1 MKKEQLT
8 DRIIRNKLKYHA
20 SASPDHLWEAIEAEL
35 PVDKKKDRGIFWWM
49 GGGFLCLALLSAG
62 FFYLG
67 AGEEGISSSTSTST
81 VDASRDADSATNIA
95 LTSNEEQT
103 LANAIDQDEDLST
116 NIIKT
121 NDNSDGSSL
130 TTAKNTIKA
139 KQNTETDTKGS
150 TLAKPTNTT
159 KNQKTSIF
167 STAQAT
173 DVNIEAS
180 SKQTGETKVSTEAII
195 DIVDLKATS
204 FTALDLSS
212 KELNPLNTEER
223 ELDWPSLLQD
233 PKCATFG
240 KWLKLHFYADAYVSP
255 DIAFR
260 ELESKEEA
268 YDRYADDRRATESQ
282 LLSFSTG
289 LRFSVVSNY
298 GLSARTGIVYSQI
311 NEKFEYQ
318 EERTVEDV
326 RKVYDNNGTLISVD
340 TIIEA
345 GTQYI
350 TTYNSYRMLDV
361 PLLLGYELNFKKLS
375 FSVNS
380 GIYANLISRQKGDFL
395 SPELRPVTFSSDAR
409 DTYPAFRKRLNFSVY
424 GSLAMYINLDEH
436 WQFMMEPHM
445 RYYLDPMTQSNYMVE
460 QKYIT
465 AGLITGLRYRF

>member
-35 PVDKKKDRGIFWWM
+35 PVDDKNRGIFWWM
-49 GGGFLCLALLSAG
+49 GGGFLCLALLSAS
-62 FFYLG
+62 FFYFSG
-67 AGEEGISSSTSTST
+67 GEENGTSTSIVNART
-81 VDASRDADSATNIA
+81 NANSNAATNLA
-95 LTSNEEQT
+95 SDSNAEEVLA
-103 LANAIDQDEDLST
+103 LANTKEEEEISTTKTSDESYSNLAIAKST
-116 NIIKT
+116 VKP
-121 NDNSDGSSL
+121 
-130 TTAKNTIKA
+130 KR
-139 KQNTETDTKGS
+139 NTETNTNVT
-150 TLAKPTNTT
+150 TLSSRAKTT
-159 KNQKTSIF
+159 ANKKTVIF
-167 STAQAT
+167 SDAQAT
-173 DVNIEAS
+173 DKNVEAS
-180 SKQTGETKVSTEAII
+180 NRQTGETKVSTKATFDIAAI
-195 DIVDLKATS
+195 KATS
-204 FTALDLSS
+204 LTALDLSS
-212 KELNPLNTEER
+212 KEILFLNAEEK

-240 KWLKLHFYADAYVSP
+240 KWLKLHFYGDAYVSP

-268 YDRYADDRRATESQ
+268 FDRYAADRRSTESQ

-318 EERTVEDV
+318 QERTEKVFETVEI
-326 RKVYDNNGTLISVD
+326 NGVIISSD
-340 TIIEA
+340 TTIQS

-350 TTYNSYRMLDV
+350 TTYNRYRMLDV
-361 PLLLGYELNFKKLS
+361 PLLLGYEVNFKKFSL
-375 FSVNS
+375 SVNS
-380 GIYANLISRQKGDFL
+380 GVYANLVSRQQGDFL
-395 SPELRPVTFSSDAR
+395 SPEDKPVTFSSDAR
-409 DTYPAFRKRLNFSVY
+409 NTYPAFRKRLNFSVY
-424 GSLAMYINLDEH
+424 GSIAMYINLDEH

-445 RYYLDPMTQSNYMVE
+445 RYYLDPMTQSSYEVE